1 MPADPKISLKERLQ
15 DDVKKALRAGD
26 KPRLSVL
33 RMAMAAIQQR
43 EVDSRES
50 LDEGGVQTILEK
62 MVKQRHEAA
71 EHFRAGGRDDLL
83 DKETAEIA
91 VLKTYLPEPMSEEET
106 VTLVEEVIA
115 TLGACSPQD
124 MGRVMGKI
132 KQRGAGRVN
141 LGNVSGLVRS
151 RLQPPSDD

>member
-1 MPADPKISLKERLQ
+1 MPADPNIPLKERLQ

-26 KPRLSVL
+26 KLRLSVL

-50 LDEGGVQTILEK
+50 LDEGGIQAILEK
-62 MVKQRHEAA
+62 MVKQRYEAA
-71 EHFRAGGRDDLL
+71 EQFRAGGRDDLF

-115 TLGACSPQD
+115 TLGASSPKD
-124 MGRVMGKI
+124 MGRVMGEI

-141 LGNVSGLVRS
+141 LGNVSALVRS
-151 RLQPPSDD
+151 RLQPPRED